1 MLHLSKLKYSYILS
15 LLLVGS
21 SLHARESFD
30 NYLFAEA
37 PQHPQ
42 AWFTGPLLTPSGHV
56 VPIGHQ
62 NYEPYLYWVQTK
74 GEYNSHWASQSHPT
88 FNNVLSQTLL
98 QFGVLPKTEFDI
110 FPQFIYNETRGE
122 QRWRVS
128 DLPLLL
134 NFQLL
139 YDHVDNWAPGIKF
152 KIGATIPLG
161 KYDNLK
167 EGLFQ
172 TDAGGSGSWYPSVG
186 VVFSRMF
193 HISGIHYLPWRLF
206 MNYSIGTPVSVHGTS
221 VYGGVKQTRGTVYP
235 GNIFHIIT
243 SLEYSLTRNWALSL
257 DIEYQHTNKNRFSGH
272 TPPGTKPVF
281 PSRERFALAPAI
293 EYNWNANL
301 GIIAGPWFTV
311 AGRNSRDFISYVIA
325 FNVYH

>member
-1 MLHLSKLKYSYILS
+1 MLHLSKLKLKYFIPLFFSTATLC
-15 LLLVGS
+15 
-21 SLHARESFD
+21 ARESFD

-56 VPIGHQ
+56 VPLGHQ
-62 NYEPYLYWVQTK
+62 NYEPYIYWTQTT
-74 GEYNSHWASQSHPT
+74 GEYNSNWAPHSRPT
-88 FNNVLSQTLL
+88 FNNVFFQTLL

-110 FPQFIYNETRGE
+110 FPQFTYNETRGE
-122 QRWRVS
+122 HRWRVS
-128 DLPLLL
+128 DLPILL

-139 YDHVDNWAPGIKF
+139 YDHVDNWAPGIKI
-152 KIGATIPLG
+152 KIGANIPLG

-167 EGLFQ
+167 ENLYT
-172 TDAGGSGSWYPSVG
+172 TDAGGVGSWFPSFG
-186 VVFSRMF
+186 VVFARMF
-193 HISGIHYLPWRLF
+193 HISGIHYLPCRLF
-206 MNYSIGTPVSVHGTS
+206 LNYSIGTPVNVRGKS

-235 GNIFHIIT
+235 GNVFLVLA
-243 SLEYSLTRNWALSL
+243 SLEYSLSQNWALAL
-257 DIEYQHTNKNRFSGH
+257 DIEYQHTNKNRFSGR

-293 EYNWNANL
+293 EYNWNPNL